1 MHLTILCLIILLPL
15 LVFQGM
21 EIRAKYRILYDH
33 EVQANLEIARATRAM
48 FGSYVNNLL
57 HVEAALVVGFS
68 RKELI
73 NEEISRAF
81 KDFEDQSGIVSNL
94 NWLSPQGRVLAS
106 SLPNAIGVDISERPH
121 VIAIM
126 NGQDWYISDLFV
138 GKASGKPSFSVLKA
152 VRDGAGNL
160 RGILTAAIGVD
171 RLQSEFSFQRSKSA
185 ALSIVDRN
193 GMVVFRSP
201 PLDLSWEQRNWLK
214 DYPFFREALEGRE
227 YTGTVKGIDKERII
241 ALVPM
246 PFGWVAGS
254 GRLEDDVVGT
264 AFSQIQ
270 GSLVAFGSILL
281 VALIAVAVMSKQI
294 TSAVRALQAR
304 SDAVSRGEYIAKDRL
319 AGTKEFQILSNAL
332 DTMSE
337 KVRSREESLRESEQR
352 FRLAQQASR
361 IGSFDWNIQ
370 TGVNVWTPELEIMY
384 GLQPGEFGKTQPSW
398 EQLVHLEDRPNALRL
413 VERAFKTG
421 EPVEGEWRVVWRE
434 DSVHWIV
441 GRFQVFKDEAERP
454 LRMIGVNMDI
464 TDRKQVEELSRQ
476 RLMEIEDL
484 YHNTPVGMCVL
495 DRDLRFLRINE
506 RLAEING
513 IPAADHIGKTV
524 RDLMP
529 KLADA
534 VEPEMR
540 CILETGEPKLDIEIV
555 SETPAHPGVKRT
567 WTEQWLPIKDSQG
580 QVIGLSIVVE
590 EITARKRAEEELRH
604 LNENLEQ
611 LVQERTEKLRRLA
624 SELTLVEQRERR
636 KLSTILHDGLQQYL
650 VAAKMQLNGLMPE
663 VAEERLKQS
672 ISDIEQL
679 LGDAV
684 QVSRSLAAELSP
696 PILRDAGI
704 LAGLEWLSRWMLE
717 KHHLKVQLVMEM
729 DAPPLEEDVKVLLFE
744 SVREMLL
751 NTVKHSNSRSAKIHL
766 FQSNDHLGL
775 TVSDAGKGF
784 APGSSNDGCSK
795 TGFGLFSIQERLSV
809 IGGTFKID
817 SAPGAGCRITLTA
830 PLGQSKLLDSAQ
842 TASAETQPLP
852 SPAAAGALGK
862 VRILI
867 VDDHIVMREGLA
879 RLLAQEPDFDVI
891 GQATNGQQ
899 AIERVALLQPALIL
913 MDISMPV
920 LDGIEA
926 TKVIHQQHPHIH
938 IIGLSLYTED
948 ERAREMLSAGAS
960 FYLSKSSPPG
970 ELKAAIRSC
979 CGGIGPIVE
988 QSKTRAGN

>member
-1 MHLTILCLIILLPL
+1 MSVRLVGILLS
-15 LVFQGM
+15 
-21 EIRAKYRILYDH
+21 A
-33 EVQANLEIARATRAM
+33 
-48 FGSYVNNLL
+48 
-57 HVEAALVVGFS
+57 
-68 RKELI
+68 
-73 NEEISRAF
+73 
-81 KDFEDQSGIVSNL
+81 
-94 NWLSPQGRVLAS
+94 
-106 SLPNAIGVDISERPH
+106 
-121 VIAIM
+121 
-126 NGQDWYISDLFV
+126 
-138 GKASGKPSFSVLKA
+138 VLKA

-160 RGILTAAIGVD
+160 RGILTAAIDED
-171 RLQSEFSFQRSKSA
+171 RLQKEFSFERGKSA

-201 PLDLSWEQRNWLK
+201 PLNLSWEQRNWLK

-227 YTGTVKGIDKERII
+227 YTGTVKGIDGARII

-254 GRLEDDVVGT
+254 GRPEDEVVGT

-270 GSLVAFGSILL
+270 GGLVAFGSILL
-281 VALIAVAVMSKQI
+281 VALIAVAMVSKQI

-319 AGTKEFQILSNAL
+319 AGTKEFQSLSDAL

-352 FRLAQQASR
+352 FRLAQQAAR
-361 IGSFDWNIQ
+361 IGTFEVNIQ
-370 TGVNVWTPELEIMY
+370 TGEDVWTPELEAIY
-384 GLQPGEFGKTQPSW
+384 GLQPGEFEKTQRAW
-398 EQLVHLEDRPNALRL
+398 EQLVHPDDRDEALRL
-413 VERAFKTG
+413 VKRSFESG
-421 EPVEGEWRVVWRE
+421 ESVAGEWRTVWR
-434 DSVHWIV
+434 DGSVHWIAA
-441 GRFQVFKDEAERP
+441 RWQVLKDEAGKP

-464 TDRKQVEELSRQ
+464 TDRKQAEELSRQ

-495 DRDLRFLRINE
+495 DRDLRFFRINE

-567 WTEQWLPIKDSQG
+567 WIEQWLPIKNSQG

-590 EITARKRAEEELRH
+590 EITARKRAAEELRH
-604 LNENLEQ
+604 INENLEQ

-624 SELTLVEQRERR
+624 SELTLVEQRERK

-650 VAAKMQLNGLMPE
+650 VAAKMQLNGLIPE

-672 ISDIEQL
+672 ISDIEQI

-696 PILRDAGI
+696 PILREAGI

-717 KHHLKVQLVMEM
+717 RHQLKVQLVMEM
-729 DAPPLEEDVKVLLFE
+729 DAPALDEDVKTLLFE
-744 SVREMLL
+744 SVRELLL
-751 NTVKHSNSRSAKIHL
+751 NTIKHSNSRSAKIHL
-766 FQSNDHLGL
+766 FQSPGDHLGL
-775 TVSDAGKGF
+775 TVSDDGKGF
-784 APGSSNDGCSK
+784 TPGASNDAASK
-795 TGFGLFSIQERLSV
+795 EGFGLFSIQERLSV

-817 SAPGAGCRITLTA
+817 SAPGKGCRITLTA
-830 PLGQSKLLDSAQ
+830 PLGRPKLMVGSQ
-842 TASAETQPLP
+842 TASETEPVP
-852 SPAAAGALGK
+852 SPASAGVALGK

-899 AIERVALLQPALIL
+899 AIEKAASLQPALIL

-926 TKVIHQQHPHIH
+926 TKIIHQRHPHIH

-960 FYLSKSSPPG
+960 FYMSKSSPPS
-970 ELKAAIRSC
+970 ELRAAIRSC
-979 CGGIGPIVE
+979 FGETGPISDP
-988 QSKTRAGN
+988 SKRLVGKLIQ